1 MHPAPDDFNDLE
13 AILNNTLRDAAP
25 WVEAN
30 CGRVENETKAS
41 VGVEATAI
49 NQAVTVVDRE
59 LQDRVLAPVLARFPT
74 LVPLVEEHTPLAER
88 HRGNCG
94 PWAFILDPIDG
105 TLSYARGRHDYSTL
119 AALSVGGRLVF
130 GCVANYHPFEV
141 RFARVA
147 EGLTPRTGDVS
158 GRLRVA
164 CHYRLFRNPFGAV
177 ERRLRE
183 GGCEL
188 ATIPA
193 ESGDE
198 GLGSNGPA
206 ILSLCDGRFD
216 AYLAPHVALHDF
228 AGPWCVAAAAGCA
241 TVKFRTS
248 DPTAPEDWTVDPA
261 GRFDVPDAASYPRR
275 FRVLIART
283 QSVADRLLG
292 LLTRPCQ

>member
-1 MHPAPDDFNDLE
+1 MHPTPDDFNDLE
-13 AILNNTLRDAAP
+13 ALLHNALRDAAP
-25 WVEAN
+25 WVESN
-30 CGRVENETKAS
+30 CGRVENETKPS

-49 NQAVTVVDRE
+49 NQAVTVVDRG
-59 LQDRVLAPVLARFPT
+59 LQDRVLAPVLARFPN
-74 LVPLVEEHTPLAER
+74 VMPLVEEHTPLAER
-88 HRGNCG
+88 HRGNRG

-130 GCVANYHPFEV
+130 GCVARYHPFEI

-147 EGLTPRTGDVS
+147 DTAAPQTGD
-158 GRLRVA
+158 GPERLRVA
-164 CHYRLFRNPFGAV
+164 CHYRLFRSPFGAV

-183 GGCEL
+183 AGCGL
-188 ATIPA
+188 TAIPA

-206 ILSLCDGRFD
+206 ILALCDGRFD
-216 AYLAPHVALHDF
+216 AYLAPHVALHDI

-241 TVKFRTS
+241 TVKFQTC
-248 DPTAPEDWTVDPA
+248 DPAAPEDWAADPA

-275 FRVLIART
+275 FRVMIART
-283 QSVADRLLG
+283 REVSDRLLG
-292 LLTRPCQ
+292 ILTARRQ